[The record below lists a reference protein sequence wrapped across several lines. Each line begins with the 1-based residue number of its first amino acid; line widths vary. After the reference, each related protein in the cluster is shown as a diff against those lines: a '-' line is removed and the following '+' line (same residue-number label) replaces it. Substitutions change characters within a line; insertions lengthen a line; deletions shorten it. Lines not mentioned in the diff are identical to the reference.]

1 MRNALTRNQRGG
13 QPDRRIDNDMIKN
26 RRGEGMI
33 RTYLFESEADGIGH
47 FFLGRNGEMVVE

>member
-26 RRGEGMI
+26 GCGEGMI
-33 RTYLFESEADGIGH
+33 RTYLFESEADGVGH
-47 FFLGRNGEMVVE
+47 FFLGGNGEMVVE